1 MKTGKSPES
10 TFCNTQVAEAP
21 CTTFNCFVPA
31 LLQSGTGEPR
41 HDIPLYSLPIRLT
54 VVKIRPV
61 SSPYRRLPRYIIS
74 APLTLIPCERIPAFP
89 SLLPQPLS
97 LRKTL
102 KTQRF
107 KIRNIRWSLLHKTIF
122 NAVLM
127 TSESR
132 HLRVT
137 SRPSAV
143 SGRADI
149 ALIRPR
155 GSSELP
161 ASVAC
166 RSTAAPVRPRCP
178 ETLVLGSSK
187 KADVCARAAKMRG
200 QAKHGRSQKGCC
212 LIAMLFMHPCMKS
225 GTFSLRNRASGPPKF
240 FRELWRQVRLCGAAR
255 LSRAPKN
262 ARCSAK
268 ARASCSSQVLLRS
281 CRRIPGASMLKST
294 CTDFGGGGLLQAVGS
309 LPFL

>member
-1 MKTGKSPES
+1 
-10 TFCNTQVAEAP
+10 
-21 CTTFNCFVPA
+21 
-31 LLQSGTGEPR
+31 
-41 HDIPLYSLPIRLT
+41 
-54 VVKIRPV
+54 
-61 SSPYRRLPRYIIS
+61 
-74 APLTLIPCERIPAFP
+74 
-89 SLLPQPLS
+89 
-97 LRKTL
+97 
-102 KTQRF
+102 
-107 KIRNIRWSLLHKTIF
+107 
-122 NAVLM
+122 
-127 TSESR
+127 
-132 HLRVT
+132 VT

-187 KADVCARAAKMRG
+187 TADVCARAAKMRG

-212 LIAMLFMHPCMKS
+212 LIAILFMHPCMKS

-268 ARASCSSQVLLRS
+268 APPCLAAYFILRS
-281 CRRIPGASMLKST
+281 CRRTLGAPIFKVHT
-294 CTDFGGGGLLQAVGS
+294 H
-309 LPFL
+309 

>member
-1 MKTGKSPES
+1 M
-10 TFCNTQVAEAP
+10 
-21 CTTFNCFVPA
+21 
-31 LLQSGTGEPR
+31 
-41 HDIPLYSLPIRLT
+41 
-54 VVKIRPV
+54 
-61 SSPYRRLPRYIIS
+61 
-74 APLTLIPCERIPAFP
+74 
-89 SLLPQPLS
+89 
-97 LRKTL
+97 
-102 KTQRF
+102 
-107 KIRNIRWSLLHKTIF
+107 
-122 NAVLM
+122 
-127 TSESR
+127 
-132 HLRVT
+132 T

-155 GSSELP
+155 GSSERP

-268 ARASCSSQVLLRS
+268 ARASCLSQVLLRS
-281 CRRIPGASMLKST
+281 CRRIPGASILKST